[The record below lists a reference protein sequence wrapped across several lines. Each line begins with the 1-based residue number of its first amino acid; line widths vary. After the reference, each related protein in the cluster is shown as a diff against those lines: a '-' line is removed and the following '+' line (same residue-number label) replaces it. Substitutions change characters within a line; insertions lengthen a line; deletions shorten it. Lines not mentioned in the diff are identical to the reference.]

1 MIWTYPFLRHAW
13 LAALPLW
20 ISACVVPV
28 APQFEDPPGNSPP
41 YLVSSVPPAGA
52 VLPASADASGD
63 ALTITVTLGDPN
75 LEDLLVARWLIDY
88 PPYDASTS
96 RAAPDIRLPPSGQ
109 VSREP
114 ITFAPSCVD
123 DQISPGPA
131 SHRVTLSVADRP
143 FLPPDESDLR
153 LDSVSAPGFVVR
165 TTWIVNLACP

>member
-41 YLVSSVPPAGA
+41 YVVSSVPPAGA
-52 VLPASADASGD
+52 VLPASADASGN

-75 LEDLLVARWLIDY
+75 LEDFLVARWLIDY
-88 PPYDASTS
+88 PPYDESS
-96 RAAPDIRLPPSGQ
+96 RMAPEIRLPRSGQ
-109 VSREP
+109 VNREP
-114 ITFAPSCVD
+114 ITFAPSCAD
-123 DQISPGPA
+123 DQIAPGTA
-131 SHRVTLSVADRP
+131 SHRVTLSVADRA

>member
-1 MIWTYPFLRHAW
+1 
-13 LAALPLW
+13 
-20 ISACVVPV
+20 V
-28 APQFEDPPGNSPP
+28 
-41 YLVSSVPPAGA
+41 VSSVPPAGA
-52 VLPASADASGD
+52 VLPTSADASGD

-75 LEDLLVARWLIDY
+75 LEDKLVARWLIDY
-88 PPYDASTS
+88 PPYDESS
-96 RAAPDIRLPPSGQ
+96 RMAPEIRLPRSGQ

-114 ITFAPSCVD
+114 ITFAPSCAD
-123 DQISPGPA
+123 DQIAPGTA

>member
-1 MIWTYPFLRHAW
+1 
-13 LAALPLW
+13 
-20 ISACVVPV
+20 
-28 APQFEDPPGNSPP
+28 
-41 YLVSSVPPAGA
+41 VSSVPPAGA

-75 LEDLLVARWLIDY
+75 LEDFLVARWLIDY
-88 PPYDASTS
+88 PPYDESSRMASE
-96 RAAPDIRLPPSGQ
+96 IRLPRSGQ

-114 ITFAPSCVD
+114 ITFAPSCAD
-123 DQISPGPA
+123 DQLAPGTA

-143 FLPPDESDLR
+143 FLPPDESELR